1 MKTLYDLWWYVIDTV
16 YMWYTNK
23 RLKKWLLTVPPRKS
37 FKEEHYMEW
46 LQMHDPRQWF
56 QLVENENIK

>member
-1 MKTLYDLWWYVIDTV
+1 MLYDLWWYVIDTT

-23 RLKKWLLTVPPRKS
+23 RLKKWLPTVPPRKS

-46 LQMHDPRQWF
+46 LKIHDPRQWF
-56 QLVENENIK
+56 SQLGNENDK